1 MEVSVG
7 PSRVEGRVEA
17 PPSKSWGIRTIF
29 YSLIN
34 RVTLSEVPNSD
45 DIAAAINAVK
55 ALGVKVEDG
64 SFEFE
69 EPSSRGYAFV
79 GGSAT
84 TLRMLLPVAMV
95 LGVELEVDGDES
107 LRRRP
112 LNEIVNLARRHGLE
126 VTSERLPLKIKGEL
140 KEEEVEISGAESSQY
155 VSGFMFAFAVRG
167 HGRIRVLPPVSSKS
181 YIMMTAELLTSQGV
195 KVEIERDDVWEITVA
210 RGNPRPYEG
219 KVRGDFALASFYA
232 IASSVTGGRIEISGL
247 YDPPSYFG
255 DHSVVNLMAE
265 AGVKSAVRNGTW
277 IAEGEPERGLR
288 VNVDDAPDL
297 AVSIAALAPFAR
309 TETVIEGVERL
320 RIKESDR
327 ITTIISTLK
336 ALRIKESDRI
346 TTIISTLK
354 AFGGRARYDGR
365 LVIEPSR
372 LREGVIECPN
382 DHRIAMLAAVLA
394 LPAGGKVLK
403 AECVNKSN
411 PRFWDDLKGL
421 GARITIS

>member
-45 DIAAAINAVK
+45 DIVAAISAVK

-112 LNEIVNLARRHGLE
+112 LNEIVKLARRHGLE

-195 KVEIERDDVWEITVA
+195 RVEIERDDVWEITVA

-336 ALRIKESDRI
+336 A
-346 TTIISTLK
+346 
-354 AFGGRARYDGR
+354 FGGRARYDGR

-394 LPAGGKVLK
+394 LTAGGKVLK

-421 GARITIS
+421 GAKITIS

>member
-55 ALGVKVEDG
+55 ALGVKVENG

-69 EPSSRGYAFV
+69 KPSSRGYAFV

-277 IAEGEPERGLR
+277 IADGEPERGLR

-309 TETVIEGVERL
+309 TETVIEGVER
-320 RIKESDR
+320 
-327 ITTIISTLK
+327 
-336 ALRIKESDRI
+336 LRIKESDRI

-394 LPAGGKVLK
+394 LTAGGKVLK

-421 GARITIS
+421 GAEITIS

>member
-112 LNEIVNLARRHGLE
+112 LNEIVKLARRHGLE

-181 YIMMTAELLTSQGV
+181 YIMMTAELLTSQGAR
-195 KVEIERDDVWEITVA
+195 VEIERDDVWEITVA

-309 TETVIEGVERL
+309 TETLIEGVER
-320 RIKESDR
+320 
-327 ITTIISTLK
+327 
-336 ALRIKESDRI
+336 LRIKESDRI

-394 LPAGGKVLK
+394 LTAGGKVLK

-421 GARITIS
+421 GAKITIS

>member
-64 SFEFE
+64 NFEFE

-84 TLRMLLPVAMV
+84 TLRILLPVAMV

-112 LNEIVNLARRHGLE
+112 LSEIVKLVRRHGLE
-126 VTSERLPLKIKGEL
+126 VTSERLPLKIKGKL

-181 YIMMTAELLTSQGV
+181 YIMMTAELLTSQGAR
-195 KVEIERDDVWEITVA
+195 VEIDRDDVWEITVT

-277 IAEGEPERGLR
+277 IAGGEPERGLR

-336 ALRIKESDRI
+336 A
-346 TTIISTLK
+346 
-354 AFGGRARYDGR
+354 FGGEARYDGR

-394 LPAGGKVLK
+394 LTAGGKVLK

-421 GARITIS
+421 GAKITIS

>member
-29 YSLIN
+29 YSLID

-64 SFEFE
+64 NFEFE

-84 TLRMLLPVAMV
+84 TLRILLPVAMV

-112 LNEIVNLARRHGLE
+112 LSEIVKLVRRHGLE
-126 VTSERLPLKIKGEL
+126 VTSERLPLKIKGKL

-181 YIMMTAELLTSQGV
+181 YIMMTAELLTSQGAR
-195 KVEIERDDVWEITVA
+195 VEIDRDDVWEITVT

-277 IAEGEPERGLR
+277 IAGGKPERGLR

-336 ALRIKESDRI
+336 A
-346 TTIISTLK
+346 
-354 AFGGRARYDGR
+354 FGGEARYDGR

-394 LPAGGKVLK
+394 LTAGGKVLK

-411 PRFWDDLKGL
+411 PRFWDDLRGL
-421 GARITIS
+421 GAKITIS

>member
-55 ALGVKVEDG
+55 ALGVKVEGG

-112 LNEIVNLARRHGLE
+112 LNEIVKLARRHGLE

-195 KVEIERDDVWEITVA
+195 RVEIERDDVWEITVA

-265 AGVKSAVRNGTW
+265 AGVKSAVQNGTW

-336 ALRIKESDRI
+336 A
-346 TTIISTLK
+346 
-354 AFGGRARYDGR
+354 FGGRARYDGR
-365 LVIEPSR
+365 LVIEPNR

-394 LPAGGKVLK
+394 LTAGGKVLK

>member
-107 LRRRP
+107 LRKRP
-112 LNEIVNLARRHGLE
+112 LSEIVKLARRHGLE
-126 VTSERLPLKIKGEL
+126 VTSERLPLKIKGKL

-167 HGRIRVLPPVSSKS
+167 HGRIKVLPPVSSKS
-181 YIMMTAELLTSQGV
+181 YIMMTAELLTSQGAR
-195 KVEIERDDVWEITVA
+195 VEIERDDVWEITVA

-255 DHSVVNLMAE
+255 DHSVVNMMAE
-265 AGVKSAVRNGTW
+265 AGVRSAVRNGTW
-277 IAEGEPERGLR
+277 MAEGEPERGLR

-327 ITTIISTLK
+327 ITTIIS
-336 ALRIKESDRI
+336 A
-346 TTIISTLK
+346 LK

-394 LPAGGKVLK
+394 LTAGGKVLK

>member
-112 LNEIVNLARRHGLE
+112 LSEIVKLARRHGLE
-126 VTSERLPLKIKGEL
+126 VTSERLPLKIKGKL

-181 YIMMTAELLTSQGV
+181 YIMMTAELLTSLGAR
-195 KVEIERDDVWEITVA
+195 VEIERDDVWEITVA

-336 ALRIKESDRI
+336 A
-346 TTIISTLK
+346 
-354 AFGGRARYDGR
+354 FGGRARYDGR

-372 LREGVIECPN
+372 LREGVIECPK

-394 LPAGGKVLK
+394 LRAGGKVLK

-411 PRFWDDLKGL
+411 PRFWEDLKGL
-421 GARITIS
+421 GAKITIS

>member
-336 ALRIKESDRI
+336 A
-346 TTIISTLK
+346 
-354 AFGGRARYDGR
+354 FGGRARYDGR

>member
-34 RVTLSEVPNSD
+34 RVTLSEVPDSD
-45 DIAAAINAVK
+45 DIAAAINAVR

-64 SFEFE
+64 SFKFE

-126 VTSERLPLKIKGEL
+126 VTSERLPLKVKGKL

-167 HGRIRVLPPVSSKS
+167 HGRIRVLSPVSSKS

-195 KVEIERDDVWEITVA
+195 RVEIERDDVWEITVA

-336 ALRIKESDRI
+336 A
-346 TTIISTLK
+346 
-354 AFGGRARYDGR
+354 FGGRARYDGR
-365 LVIEPSR
+365 LVIEPSK

-394 LPAGGKVLK
+394 LTAGGKVLK

-411 PRFWDDLKGL
+411 PRFWDDLRGL
-421 GARITIS
+421 RAKITIS

>member
-55 ALGVKVEDG
+55 ALGVKVDGG
-64 SFEFE
+64 SFKFE

-84 TLRMLLPVAMV
+84 TLRMLLPIAMV

-112 LNEIVNLARRHGLE
+112 LNEIVKLARRHGLE
-126 VTSERLPLKIKGEL
+126 VTSERLPLKIKGKL

-327 ITTIISTLK
+327 ITTIIN
-336 ALRIKESDRI
+336 
-346 TTIISTLK
+346 TLK
-354 AFGGRARYDGR
+354 AFGCVARYDGR
-365 LVIEPSR
+365 LVIVPSR
-372 LREGVIECPN
+372 PREGVIECPN

-394 LPAGGKVLK
+394 LTAGGKVLK

>member
-55 ALGVKVEDG
+55 ALGAKVDDG
-64 SFEFE
+64 RFEFE

-112 LNEIVNLARRHGLE
+112 LNEIVKLARRHGLE

-336 ALRIKESDRI
+336 A
-346 TTIISTLK
+346 
-354 AFGGRARYDGR
+354 FGGRARYDGR

-394 LPAGGKVLK
+394 LTAGGKVLK

>member
-112 LNEIVNLARRHGLE
+112 LSEIVNLARRHGLE

-155 VSGFMFAFAVRG
+155 VSGFMLAFAVRG

-219 KVRGDFALASFYA
+219 KVRGDFAW
-232 IASSVTGGRIEISGL
+232 R
-247 YDPPSYFG
+247 PS
-255 DHSVVNLMAE
+255 
-265 AGVKSAVRNGTW
+265 T
-277 IAEGEPERGLR
+277 P
-288 VNVDDAPDL
+288 
-297 AVSIAALAPFAR
+297 
-309 TETVIEGVERL
+309 
-320 RIKESDR
+320 
-327 ITTIISTLK
+327 
-336 ALRIKESDRI
+336 
-346 TTIISTLK
+346 
-354 AFGGRARYDGR
+354 
-365 LVIEPSR
+365 
-372 LREGVIECPN
+372 
-382 DHRIAMLAAVLA
+382 
-394 LPAGGKVLK
+394 
-403 AECVNKSN
+403 
-411 PRFWDDLKGL
+411 
-421 GARITIS
+421 

>member
-1 MEVSVG
+1 M
-7 PSRVEGRVEA
+7 
-17 PPSKSWGIRTIF
+17 
-29 YSLIN
+29 
-34 RVTLSEVPNSD
+34 SEVPNSD
-45 DIAAAINAVK
+45 DLAAAINAVK
-55 ALGVKVEDG
+55 ALGVKVKEG
-64 SFEFE
+64 GFEFE

-195 KVEIERDDVWEITVA
+195 RVEIDRDDVWEITVA

-336 ALRIKESDRI
+336 A
-346 TTIISTLK
+346 
-354 AFGGRARYDGR
+354 FGGRARYDGR

-394 LPAGGKVLK
+394 LTAGGKVLK

-411 PRFWDDLKGL
+411 PRFWDDLRGL
-421 GARITIS
+421 GAKITIS

>member
-55 ALGVKVEDG
+55 ALGVKVEGG
-64 SFEFE
+64 SFKFE

-84 TLRMLLPVAMV
+84 TLRMLLPIAMV

-112 LNEIVNLARRHGLE
+112 LNEIVKLARRHGLE
-126 VTSERLPLKIKGEL
+126 VTSERLPLKIKGKL

-327 ITTIISTLK
+327 ITTIIN
-336 ALRIKESDRI
+336 
-346 TTIISTLK
+346 TLK
-354 AFGGRARYDGR
+354 AFGCRARYEGG
-365 LVIEPSR
+365 LVIVPSR
-372 LREGVIECPN
+372 PREGVIECPN

-394 LPAGGKVLK
+394 LTAGGKVLK

>member
-64 SFEFE
+64 RFEFE

-112 LNEIVNLARRHGLE
+112 LNEIVKLARRHGLE

-195 KVEIERDDVWEITVA
+195 RVEIERDDVWEITVA
-210 RGNPRPYEG
+210 RGNPKPYEG

-265 AGVKSAVRNGTW
+265 AGVKSAVRNATW

-297 AVSIAALAPFAR
+297 AVSVAALAPFAR
-309 TETVIEGVERL
+309 TETVIEGVER
-320 RIKESDR
+320 
-327 ITTIISTLK
+327 
-336 ALRIKESDRI
+336 LRIKESDRI

-382 DHRIAMLAAVLA
+382 DHRVAMLAAVLA
-394 LPAGGKVLK
+394 LTAGGKVLK

-421 GARITIS
+421 GAKITIS

>member
-55 ALGVKVEDG
+55 ALGVKVDGG

-84 TLRMLLPVAMV
+84 TLRMLLPIAMV

-112 LNEIVNLARRHGLE
+112 LNEIVKLARRHGLE
-126 VTSERLPLKIKGEL
+126 VTSERLPLKIKGKL

-327 ITTIISTLK
+327 ITTIIN
-336 ALRIKESDRI
+336 
-346 TTIISTLK
+346 TLK
-354 AFGGRARYDGR
+354 AFGCGARYEGG
-365 LVIEPSR
+365 LVIVPSR
-372 LREGVIECPN
+372 PREGAIECPN

-394 LPAGGKVLK
+394 LTAGGKVLK

>member
-64 SFEFE
+64 RFEFE

-112 LNEIVNLARRHGLE
+112 LNEIVKLARRHGLE

-140 KEEEVEISGAESSQY
+140 KEEDVEISGAESSQY

-195 KVEIERDDVWEITVA
+195 RVEIERDDVWEITVA
-210 RGNPRPYEG
+210 RGNPKPYEG

-265 AGVKSAVRNGTW
+265 AGVKSAVRNATW

-297 AVSIAALAPFAR
+297 AVSVAALAPFAR
-309 TETVIEGVERL
+309 TETVIEGVER
-320 RIKESDR
+320 
-327 ITTIISTLK
+327 
-336 ALRIKESDRI
+336 LRIKESDRI

-382 DHRIAMLAAVLA
+382 DHRVAMLAAVLA
-394 LPAGGKVLK
+394 LTAGGKVLK

-421 GARITIS
+421 GAKITIS

>member
-1 MEVSVG
+1 
-7 PSRVEGRVEA
+7 
-17 PPSKSWGIRTIF
+17 
-29 YSLIN
+29 
-34 RVTLSEVPNSD
+34 LSEVPNSD

-126 VTSERLPLKIKGEL
+126 VASERLPLKIKGKL

-181 YIMMTAELLTSQGV
+181 YIMMTAELLASQGV
-195 KVEIERDDVWEITVA
+195 RVEIERDDVWEITIA

-265 AGVKSAVRNGTW
+265 TGVESAVRNGTW

-336 ALRIKESDRI
+336 A
-346 TTIISTLK
+346 
-354 AFGGRARYDGR
+354 FGGRARYDGG

-394 LPAGGKVLK
+394 LTAGGKVLK

>member
-112 LNEIVNLARRHGLE
+112 LNEIVKLARRHGLE

-309 TETVIEGVERL
+309 TETLIEGVER
-320 RIKESDR
+320 
-327 ITTIISTLK
+327 
-336 ALRIKESDRI
+336 LRIKESDRI

-394 LPAGGKVLK
+394 LTAGGKVLK

>member
-55 ALGVKVEDG
+55 ALGVKVEGG

-112 LNEIVNLARRHGLE
+112 LNEIVKLARRHGLE

-195 KVEIERDDVWEITVA
+195 RVEIERDDVWEITIA

-265 AGVKSAVRNGTW
+265 AGVKSAVQNGTW

-336 ALRIKESDRI
+336 A
-346 TTIISTLK
+346 
-354 AFGGRARYDGR
+354 FGGRARYDGR
-365 LVIEPSR
+365 LVIEPNR

-394 LPAGGKVLK
+394 LTAGGKVLK

>member
-69 EPSSRGYAFV
+69 GPSSRGYAFV

-112 LNEIVNLARRHGLE
+112 LNEIVKLARRHGLE

-336 ALRIKESDRI
+336 A
-346 TTIISTLK
+346 
-354 AFGGRARYDGR
+354 FGGKARYDGR
-365 LVIEPSR
+365 LVIEPSG

-394 LPAGGKVLK
+394 LTAGGKVLK

>member
-64 SFEFE
+64 SFKFE

-126 VTSERLPLKIKGEL
+126 VTSERLPLKIKGKL

-181 YIMMTAELLTSQGV
+181 YIMMTAELLTSQGI

-277 IAEGEPERGLR
+277 IAEGKPERGLR

-336 ALRIKESDRI
+336 A
-346 TTIISTLK
+346 
-354 AFGGRARYDGR
+354 FGGRARYDGR

-382 DHRIAMLAAVLA
+382 DHRIAMLATVLA
-394 LPAGGKVLK
+394 LTAGGKVLK

-411 PRFWDDLKGL
+411 PRFWVDLRGL
-421 GARITIS
+421 GAKITIS

>member
-64 SFEFE
+64 SFKFE

-126 VTSERLPLKIKGEL
+126 VTSERLPLKIKGKL

-195 KVEIERDDVWEITVA
+195 RVEIERDDVWEITVA

-327 ITTIISTLK
+327 ITTIIN
-336 ALRIKESDRI
+336 
-346 TTIISTLK
+346 TLK

-365 LVIEPSR
+365 LLIEPSK

-394 LPAGGKVLK
+394 LTAGGKVLK

-421 GARITIS
+421 GARITIT

>member
-1 MEVSVG
+1 MEISVG

-45 DIAAAINAVK
+45 DITAAINAVK

-64 SFEFE
+64 SFKFE

-112 LNEIVNLARRHGLE
+112 LNEIVNLARKHGLE
-126 VTSERLPLKIKGEL
+126 VTSERLPLKIEGKL

-195 KVEIERDDVWEITVA
+195 RVEIERDDVWEITVA

-247 YDPPSYFG
+247 YDPPNYFG

-265 AGVKSAVRNGTW
+265 AGVKSTVRNGTW

-336 ALRIKESDRI
+336 A
-346 TTIISTLK
+346 
-354 AFGGRARYDGR
+354 FGGRARYDGR

-382 DHRIAMLAAVLA
+382 DHRIAMLGAVLA
-394 LPAGGKVLK
+394 LTAGGKVLK

-411 PRFWDDLKGL
+411 PRFWDDLRGL

>member
-1 MEVSVG
+1 
-7 PSRVEGRVEA
+7 
-17 PPSKSWGIRTIF
+17 
-29 YSLIN
+29 
-34 RVTLSEVPNSD
+34 
-45 DIAAAINAVK
+45 
-55 ALGVKVEDG
+55 
-64 SFEFE
+64 
-69 EPSSRGYAFV
+69 
-79 GGSAT
+79 
-84 TLRMLLPVAMV
+84 
-95 LGVELEVDGDES
+95 
-107 LRRRP
+107 
-112 LNEIVNLARRHGLE
+112 
-126 VTSERLPLKIKGEL
+126 
-140 KEEEVEISGAESSQY
+140 
-155 VSGFMFAFAVRG
+155 MFAFAVRG

-181 YIMMTAELLTSQGV
+181 YIMMTAELLTSQGAR
-195 KVEIERDDVWEITVA
+195 VEIDRDDVWEITVT

-277 IAEGEPERGLR
+277 IAGGKPERGLR

-309 TETVIEGVERL
+309 TETVIVGVVRL
-320 RIKESDR
+320 W
-327 ITTIISTLK
+327 
-336 ALRIKESDRI
+336 IKESDRI

-354 AFGGRARYDGR
+354 AFGGEARYDGR

-394 LPAGGKVLK
+394 LTAGGKVLK

-421 GARITIS
+421 GAKITFS

>member
-84 TLRMLLPVAMV
+84 TLRILLPVAMV

-336 ALRIKESDRI
+336 A
-346 TTIISTLK
+346 
-354 AFGGRARYDGR
+354 FGGRARYDGR

>member
-64 SFEFE
+64 RFEFE

-112 LNEIVNLARRHGLE
+112 LNEIVKLARRHGLE

-336 ALRIKESDRI
+336 A
-346 TTIISTLK
+346 
-354 AFGGRARYDGR
+354 FGGKARYDGR
-365 LVIEPSR
+365 LVIEPSG

-394 LPAGGKVLK
+394 LTAGGKVLK

>member
-55 ALGVKVEDG
+55 ALGVKVEGG

-69 EPSSRGYAFV
+69 KPSRRGYAFV

-112 LNEIVNLARRHGLE
+112 LSEIVKLARRHGME

-140 KEEEVEISGAESSQY
+140 KEEDVEISGAESSQY

-167 HGRIRVLPPVSSKS
+167 HGRIRVIPPVSSKS

-195 KVEIERDDVWEITVA
+195 RVEIERDDVWEITVA

-336 ALRIKESDRI
+336 A
-346 TTIISTLK
+346 
-354 AFGGRARYDGR
+354 FGGKARYDGR

-372 LREGVIECPN
+372 LRDGVIECPN

-394 LPAGGKVLK
+394 LTAGGKVLK

-421 GARITIS
+421 GAKITIS

>member
-112 LNEIVNLARRHGLE
+112 LSEIVKLARRHGLE

-336 ALRIKESDRI
+336 A
-346 TTIISTLK
+346 
-354 AFGGRARYDGR
+354 FGGRARYDGR

>member
-45 DIAAAINAVK
+45 DIAAAISAVK

-69 EPSSRGYAFV
+69 KPSSRGYAFV

-195 KVEIERDDVWEITVA
+195 RVEIERDDVWEITVA

-336 ALRIKESDRI
+336 A
-346 TTIISTLK
+346 
-354 AFGGRARYDGR
+354 FGGRARYDGR

-421 GARITIS
+421 GAKITIS

>member
-336 ALRIKESDRI
+336 A
-346 TTIISTLK
+346 
-354 AFGGRARYDGR
+354 FGGRARYDGR

-394 LPAGGKVLK
+394 LTAGGKVLK

>member
-64 SFEFE
+64 RFEFE

-112 LNEIVNLARRHGLE
+112 LNEIVKLARRHGLE

-195 KVEIERDDVWEITVA
+195 RVEIERDDVWEITVA
-210 RGNPRPYEG
+210 RGNPKPYEG

-297 AVSIAALAPFAR
+297 AVSVAALAPFAR
-309 TETVIEGVERL
+309 TETVIEGVER
-320 RIKESDR
+320 
-327 ITTIISTLK
+327 
-336 ALRIKESDRI
+336 LRIKESDRI

-382 DHRIAMLAAVLA
+382 DHRVAMLAAVLA
-394 LPAGGKVLK
+394 LTAGGKVLK

>member
-112 LNEIVNLARRHGLE
+112 LSEIVKLARRHGLE

-140 KEEEVEISGAESSQY
+140 KEEEVEVSGAESSQY

-195 KVEIERDDVWEITVA
+195 RVEIERDDVWEITVA

-336 ALRIKESDRI
+336 A
-346 TTIISTLK
+346 
-354 AFGGRARYDGR
+354 FGGRARYDGR

>member
-112 LNEIVNLARRHGLE
+112 LNEIVKLARRHGLE

-336 ALRIKESDRI
+336 A
-346 TTIISTLK
+346 
-354 AFGGRARYDGR
+354 FGGRARYDGR

-394 LPAGGKVLK
+394 LTAGGKVLK